1 LTRVSRI
8 FEASRETRTETHDDM
23 ATMAF
28 PEMDPKENDLA
39 NTEAAQAAGYSAE
52 NITVLEGLSAVR
64 KRPAMYI
71 GSTGE
76 QGLHHL
82 VYEVV
87 DNSVDEALAG
97 HASRIDVTIHVDNSI
112 TVIDDGRGIPVD
124 NKIINGVTMP
134 AVQVVLT
141 ILHAGGKFDASNYKV
156 SGGLHGV
163 GVSCVNALSEEFDV
177 EIWRDGYAWEM
188 DYSKGDPISEL
199 RRMGAT
205 TRKGTKVH
213 FLPDKTIFSVH
224 EYNFDTL
231 ANRLRQLAFLNKGI
245 EITLTDERT
254 TDAKTGDAKT
264 HVFKYV
270 GGIAE
275 FIKLLNKG
283 KQVLHE
289 KPIYMESERDDI
301 AMEIALQWNDAYS
314 ITEFSFA
321 NNINTVDGGTHL
333 SGFRTSLTRT
343 INAAGKSMGLFK
355 EAEALSGD
363 DVREGM
369 VAVVSVKL
377 SQPQFEGQTKGKLNS
392 DIAGTVQAFVNERL
406 GAFLEQ
412 NPQIAKK
419 IINKAIDA
427 QRAREAARKARD
439 LTRRKGA
446 MDGGGLPGKLA
457 DCSERKPELCEL
469 YLVEG
474 ESAGGTAK
482 QGRDRKF
489 QAILPLKGKILN
501 VEKARYDKMLG
512 HEEIRAMIT
521 ALGAGIG
528 KDDFDP
534 SKLRY
539 GKLILMTDADVDGSH
554 IRTLLL
560 TFFFRHMTELIKRGN
575 VYIAQPPL
583 FRIKKGKFEQYIKDE
598 REYVDVMIKRA
609 SDGMVLAYGP
619 SSESRPAA
627 QLTGD
632 ALTRY
637 MGQLNDY
644 LQFFTK
650 VSKRL
655 RNDDVTLEFIKI
667 FAHEGAAPA
676 KREDFMSAGTDGL
689 TPAEPPPKLIVM
701 HDKLEGMRREHQFRA
716 VSAPALDTEH
726 GTWSVSFTDAQGAE
740 RRIDWA
746 LSNAAESRQLLGKY
760 AQLAFDET
768 LGNRLEAPFLI
779 SYASPVKGEVAA
791 APESTSAQAEIAAD
805 EAEALPSQAE
815 MDEADEMEQEEGV
828 NETIASAPGT
838 VEEAKPGKRVSR
850 ASQDPVE
857 KATPREV
864 FDYVIEQGRKE
875 YQVQRY
881 KGLGEMTAPQLWETT
896 MDPARRTLMQVKL
909 EDIAATEEIFTTLM
923 GEDVEARRKFI
934 EENALDVKNL
944 DI

>member
-1 LTRVSRI
+1 M
-8 FEASRETRTETHDDM
+8 ASIPNQPTPPNDG
-23 ATMAF
+23 
-28 PEMDPKENDLA
+28 PLDPTALA
-39 NTEAAQAAGYSAE
+39 NTAAAQAAGYSAE

-112 TVIDDGRGIPVD
+112 TVVDDGRGIPVD
-124 NKIINGVTMP
+124 NKVINGVTMP

-177 EIWRDGYAWEM
+177 EIWRDGFAWEM

-199 RRMGAT
+199 RKMGPS

-213 FLPDKTIFSVH
+213 FLPDKTIFSVT
-224 EYNFDTL
+224 EFNFDTL
-231 ANRLRQLAFLNKGI
+231 QNRLRQLAFLNKGI
-245 EITLTDERT
+245 EITLTDERA
-254 TDAKTGDAKT
+254 TDAKTGEAKT
-264 HVFKYV
+264 QVYKYI

-283 KQVLHE
+283 KAVLHD
-289 KPIYMESERDDI
+289 KPIYMEAERDNVAIEI
-301 AMEIALQWNDAYS
+301 AMQWNDAYS

-343 INAAGKSMGLFK
+343 INAAGKSLGLFK

-363 DVREGM
+363 DVREGI
-369 VAVVSVKL
+369 VAVISVKL

-392 DIAGTVQAFVNERL
+392 DIAGTVQAFVNERF

-446 MDGGGLPGKLA
+446 LDGGGLPGKLA
-457 DCSERKPELCEL
+457 DCSERQPDRCEL

-521 ALGAGIG
+521 ALGCGIG
-528 KDDFDP
+528 KDDFDVA
-534 SKLRY
+534 KLRY

-560 TFFFRHMTELIKRGN
+560 TFFFRHMTELIKRGH

-598 REYVDVMIKRA
+598 REYVNVMVKRA
-609 SDGMVLAYGP
+609 SDGMVLTYGT
-619 SSESRPAA
+619 EALR
-627 QLTGD
+627 LEGL
-632 ALTRY
+632 ALTEYISR
-637 MGQLNDY
+637 LNEY
-644 LQFFTK
+644 LEFFDK

-655 RNDDVTLEFIKI
+655 RNDTALYEFVKL
-667 FAHEGAAPA
+667 FAHAGASPAKKEDFQPVAAEGETAAAPA
-676 KREDFMSAGTDGL
+676 KLVEMESRLKGMEREF
-689 TPAEPPPKLIVM
+689 
-701 HDKLEGMRREHQFRA
+701 QFRA
-716 VSAPALDTEH
+716 VGAPTLDAEH
-726 GTWSVSFTDAQGAE
+726 NTWWISFTDAQGAE

-746 LSNAAESRQLLGKY
+746 MANAAEMRQLLAKY
-760 AQLAFDET
+760 VQIEAQLQ
-768 LGNRLEAPFLI
+768 GPFRI
-779 SYASPVKGEVAA
+779 SYAPKAA
-791 APESTSAQAEIAAD
+791 ATTPEQVTQD
-805 EAEALPSQAE
+805 AL
-815 MDEADEMEQEEGV
+815 DEADEVAQEEGV
-828 NETIASAPGT
+828 NETIAAAPGT
-838 VEEAKPGKRVSR
+838 MAEAKPAKRSSR

-864 FDYVIEQGRKE
+864 FEYVIEQGRKE

-896 MDPARRTLMQVKL
+896 MDPDKRTLVQVRL

-923 GEDVEARRKFI
+923 GEDVESRRKFI
-934 EENALDVKNL
+934 EDNALDVKNL